1 MSAKDTYK
9 SRVYTDRPA
18 YAVYGLTRTGC
29 CGCPIS
35 YKTVE
40 DLEKIRPFEPN
51 VVRAAWNI
59 FGKSY
64 EYRAKYN
71 TYKAERMAAEKK
83 VDDRQEYLQEVLK

>member
-1 MSAKDTYK
+1 M
-9 SRVYTDRPA
+9 
-18 YAVYGLTRTGC
+18 
-29 CGCPIS
+29 
-35 YKTVE
+35 
-40 DLEKIRPFEPN
+40 EKIRPFEPN
-51 VVRAAWNI
+51 VVKAAWNI